1 MHNSTNITRAS
12 GIPGASHRAPG
23 AEGAR
28 HGLLLQGRSLVDDA
42 ERRGRGSSQRR
53 VAAARAGGSDI
64 ANQGGG
70 GHQATTGGG
79 RRCEARAR
87 RVVCLSATEL
97 DPIPVQQDR
106 GGGRSEIFVGHTSV
120 FL

>member
-1 MHNSTNITRAS
+1 VA
-12 GIPGASHRAPG
+12 GAPAN
-23 AEGAR
+23 
-28 HGLLLQGRSLVDDA
+28 DA
-42 ERRGRGSSQRR
+42 WQRRGR
-53 VAAARAGGSDI
+53 AAATSQTRA
-64 ANQGGG
+64 GG